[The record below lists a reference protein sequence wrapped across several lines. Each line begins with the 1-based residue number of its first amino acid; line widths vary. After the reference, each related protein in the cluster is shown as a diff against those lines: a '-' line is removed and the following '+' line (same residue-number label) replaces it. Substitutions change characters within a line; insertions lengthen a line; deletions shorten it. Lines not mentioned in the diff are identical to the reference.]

1 MQRRRLVLLSAA
13 CLAATLAAGLS
24 AATAQGKYPDRPV
37 KVLIPYGP
45 GGATDIV
52 ARIVGE
58 EFQKVTGQPFV
69 VINKP
74 GAFGMLAID
83 EMVKSDPD
91 GYTLM
96 VGNVSTNAITPIL
109 YAKKMS
115 ADYKTTVKAVTN
127 LIDVPAFLLVTTA
140 NDFPAKT
147 VAELIAYAKAN
158 PGKFR
163 YGTVG
168 VGSYPHYDMAYFAKR
183 AGDLDMAGLPNKNGA
198 PGVVQDMLRGD
209 AQGAFLNVAS
219 TAGMVQAGK
228 LRALAI
234 ANRARL
240 PDYPDVPT
248 MQEVGL
254 GDVGTVAWNA
264 LFAPAATPQPVLQAL
279 FAAVQKTLQSPDLI
293 AKLHKQNFNI
303 VPSQSLAAA
312 DAWLA
317 EEIKHWQ
324 TITTSVTIE
333 VPQ

>member
-13 CLAATLAAGLS
+13 CLAATLTTGLS
-24 AATAQGKYPDRPV
+24 TASAQGKYPDRPI

-52 ARIVGE
+52 ARMVGD
-58 EFQKVTGQPFV
+58 EFQKITGQPFV

-240 PDYPDVPT
+240 PEYPDVPT

-254 GDVGTVAWNA
+254 PDVGTVAWNA

>member
-13 CLAATLAAGLS
+13 CLAATLTVGLS
-24 AATAQGKYPDRPV
+24 TAGAQGKYPDRPI

-52 ARIVGE
+52 ARMVGE
-58 EFQKVTGQPFV
+58 EFQKITGQPFV

-240 PDYPDVPT
+240 PEYPDVPT

-254 GDVGTVAWNA
+254 PDVGTVAWNA

-317 EEIKHWQ
+317 SEIKHWQ
-324 TITTSVTIE
+324 TITNSVTIE

>member
-115 ADYKTTVKAVTN
+115 ADYRTTVKAVTN

-147 VAELIAYAKAN
+147 VPELIAYAKAN

-183 AGDLDMAGLPNKNGA
+183 AGDLDMVGLPNKNGA

>member
-13 CLAATLAAGLS
+13 CLAATLTAGLS
-24 AATAQGKYPDRPV
+24 TAGAQGKYPDRPI

-52 ARIVGE
+52 ARMVGE

-183 AGDLDMAGLPNKNGA
+183 AGNLDMVGLPNKNGA

-234 ANRARL
+234 ANRTRL

-248 MQEVGL
+248 MTEVGL
-254 GDVGTVAWNA
+254 PDVGTVAWNA